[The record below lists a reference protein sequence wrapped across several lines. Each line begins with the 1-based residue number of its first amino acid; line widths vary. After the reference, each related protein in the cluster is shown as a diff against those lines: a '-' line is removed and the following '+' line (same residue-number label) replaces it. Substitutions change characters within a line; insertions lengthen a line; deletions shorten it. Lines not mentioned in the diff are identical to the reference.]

1 MQLIVDEGCMIC
13 NMSCMR
19 TIPELRQYREGKTL
33 DDAAKTLGVNKT
45 TLLRWE
51 DGSVQIPAER
61 VIEVERVTGISRH
74 ELRPDLSSIFISTD
88 APSKEDAA
96 A

>member
-1 MQLIVDEGCMIC
+1 MC
-13 NMSCMR
+13 NMSCMKP
-19 TIPELRQYREGKTL
+19 IAELRQYRDGKTL
-33 DDAAKTLGVNKT
+33 EDAAKSLGVNKT

-74 ELRPDLSSIFISTD
+74 VLRPDLSSIFIGP
-88 APSKEDAA
+88 AAEEGAA